1 MRDDA
6 AIQSPPSDALA
17 KFDEDP
23 FFEDDV
29 LEDDVLE
36 EEDDIE
42 EEDEG
47 LEISDLD
54 TGGETQL
61 SFPPNFEESSKQK
74 K

>member
-17 KFDEDP
+17 KFDEDA
-23 FFEDDV
+23 FF
-29 LEDDVLE
+29 EDDVLE

-54 TGGETQL
+54 TGARRDYRSRRT
-61 SFPPNFEESSKQK
+61 SKSPQNRRSK
-74 K
+74 R